1 MSSLSDVSMM
11 RHPYHNKRSIFDE
24 RDLVAKEP
32 YAQFQK
38 WFEEVCKTN
47 GIMEPNAMTVATATK
62 EGKPSVRPV
71 LMKGFDKNGFVFYTN
86 YGSRKA
92 KELEENPN
100 CCLMFYWEP
109 LKRAVRIEGRAERIS
124 QEESLKYF
132 HSRPRESQLGAIVSQ
147 QSTVISSREVLDK
160 KLAALQEKYA
170 DESIPIPKPDY
181 WGGYLIVPDSF
192 EFWQGQTN
200 RLHDRLRFRRPVTG
214 EVLDPELTKVADDGW
229 LLERLAP

>member
-1 MSSLSDVSMM
+1 MA
-11 RHPYHNKRSIFDE
+11 I
-24 RDLVAKEP
+24 
-32 YAQFQK
+32 
-38 WFEEVCKTN
+38 
-47 GIMEPNAMTVATATK
+47 ATFALQYK
-62 EGKPSVRPV
+62 
-71 LMKGFDKNGFVFYTN
+71 
-86 YGSRKA
+86 
-92 KELEENPN
+92 
-100 CCLMFYWEP
+100 
-109 LKRAVRIEGRAERIS
+109 VRIEGRAERIS